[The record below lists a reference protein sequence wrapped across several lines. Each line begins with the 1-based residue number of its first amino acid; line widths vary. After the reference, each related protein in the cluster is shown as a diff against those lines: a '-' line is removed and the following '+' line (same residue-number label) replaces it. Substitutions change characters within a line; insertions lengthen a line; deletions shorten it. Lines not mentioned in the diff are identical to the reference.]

1 MKTSMLKSRI
11 YLTAMVLSVALF
23 TIFLSPSIQAQEQ
36 GGSQFT
42 ADLTGEN
49 EVPPSN
55 SNGTGT
61 AEILFNNDSSQV
73 SYFINTSGLEEITGA
88 HIHNG
93 SLGVNGGVVVPL
105 SQNKSAENQDNP
117 AIWFSGDIT
126 KDDLQGP
133 LEGKEISDLASLIS
147 NGSAY
152 VNIHT
157 QDNPDGA
164 IRDQLV
170 AGEVN
175 MNHFS
180 QPN

>member
-1 MKTSMLKSRI
+1 MVKSKI
-11 YLTAMVLSVALF
+11 YLTAIVLSVALS

-49 EVPPSN
+49 EVPPVN

-61 AEILFNNDSSQV
+61 AEILFNNDSSQA
-73 SYFINTSGLEEITGA
+73 SYFVNTTGLEEITGA

-93 SLGVNGGVVVPL
+93 SLGVNGDVVVPL
-105 SQNKSAENQDNP
+105 SQNKSAEDKENP
-117 AIWFSGDIT
+117 VIWFSGDIG
-126 KDDLQGP
+126 KDNLQGT

-157 QDNPDGA
+157 RDNPDGA

-175 MNHFS
+175 MNHFN
-180 QPN
+180 QTN